1 MSYPQGDGNFTVID
15 PLPDAR
21 HVFAVLTATWAISEI
36 WLALHKRSADATRSR
51 DHGTLRLLII
61 TIYTCLFIAV
71 WLSRTGWWRFPAPM
85 ATPLLWIGLAMMAL
99 GLVFR
104 WWSIRVLAQ
113 YFTVDVNVRDDHKL
127 IRKGPYRWLRHP
139 SYTGALMTFYG
150 FALALGNVASLL
162 AILAPVTLAFLWRMR
177 IEERVLAEAF
187 PIAYPQYIRET
198 KRLIPFLW

>member
-1 MSYPQGDGNFTVID
+1 MSHS
-15 PLPDAR
+15 LPGAQ
-21 HVFAVLTATWAISEI
+21 HVFTVLTATWAASEI
-36 WLALHKRSADATRSR
+36 WLGLRKRSADASRSR
-51 DHGTLRLLII
+51 DHGTLRLLLI
-61 TIYTCLFIAV
+61 TIYACLFAAI
-71 WLSRTGWWRFPAPM
+71 WLSHAGWWRFPASI
-85 ATPLLWIGLAMMAL
+85 ARPLLWTGLAMMGF

-113 YFTVDVNVRDDHKL
+113 YFTVDVNVRDDHEL

-162 AILAPVTLAFLWRMR
+162 VLLAPVTLAFLWRMR

-187 PIAYPQYIRET
+187 PVAYPQYIRET

>member
-1 MSYPQGDGNFTVID
+1 MTH
-15 PLPDAR
+15 PLPCAQ
-21 HVFAVLTATWAISEI
+21 HVFTALTAIWAVSEI
-36 WLALHKRSADATRSR
+36 WLGLRKRSADASRSR
-51 DHGTLRLLII
+51 DHGTLRLLLF
-61 TIYTCLFIAV
+61 TIYACIFIAI
-71 WLSRTGWWRFPAPM
+71 WLSHAGGWRFPASI
-85 ATPLLWIGLAMMAL
+85 ARPLLWLGLAMMAF

-113 YFTVDVNVRDDHKL
+113 YFTVDVNVRDDHEL
-127 IRKGPYRWLRHP
+127 IRRGPYRWLRHP

-162 AILAPVTLAFLWRMR
+162 AILLPVTLAFLWRMR

-187 PIAYPQYIRET
+187 PTAYPQYIRET

>member
-1 MSYPQGDGNFTVID
+1 MIHSLPSAQHAFT
-15 PLPDAR
+15 
-21 HVFAVLTATWAISEI
+21 VLTATWAVSEI
-36 WLALHKRSADATRSR
+36 WLGLRKRSADASRSR
-51 DHGTLRLLII
+51 DHGTLRLLLV
-61 TIYTCLFIAV
+61 TIYACLFLAV
-71 WLSRTGWWRFPAPM
+71 WLSYKGWWRFPASL
-85 ATPLLWIGLAMMAL
+85 ATPLLWLGLAMMAF

-113 YFTVDVNVRDDHKL
+113 YFTVDVSVRDDHEL

-162 AILAPVTLAFLWRMR
+162 AILVPVTLAFLWRMR

-187 PIAYPQYIRET
+187 PVAYPQYIRET